1 VQAAPQTAFPPA
13 PEGFCVQ
20 SVVENVHGVHIE
32 NFILHICDGLTR
44 DEAHNIAKCTSCS
57 A

>member
-20 SVVENVHGVHIE
+20 SVVENVHGVHIK